1 MKKDFAFGLIVFYE
15 KNDKIYFLVLQQV
28 QGHWSFPKGHAE
40 EGESK
45 METAIRELKE
55 ETGIAKVE
63 LISDDVMITDEYTI
77 IKEGKEDIHK
87 TVEFFIGE
95 TSGMN
100 ILMQEGEIF
109 DHKWITVDDVDI
121 LTYES
126 SKRIL
131 NKANQLVR
139 NYILRGKDHEG

>member
-1 MKKDFAFGLIVFYE
+1 MKKDFAFGVIVFYE
-15 KNDKIYFLVLQQV
+15 ENGKIYFLVLQQV

-45 METAIRELKE
+45 LETAIRELKE
-55 ETGIAKVE
+55 ETGIDKVE
-63 LISDDVMITDEYTI
+63 LISNEVMITDDYTI
-77 IKEGKEDIHK
+77 KKEGKEDIHK
-87 TVEFFIGE
+87 TVEFFIGD
-95 TSGMN
+95 TSEKN
-100 ILMQEGEIF
+100 ILMQEDEIF
-109 DHKWITVDDVDI
+109 DHKWITIDDSEI

-139 NYILRGKDHEG
+139 NYLLRGKDHEG

>member
-1 MKKDFAFGLIVFYE
+1 MKKDFAFGVIVFYE
-15 KNDKIYFLVLQQV
+15 ENGKVYFLVLQQV

-45 METAIRELKE
+45 LETALRELKE
-55 ETGIAKVE
+55 ETGIDKVE
-63 LISDDVMITDEYTI
+63 LISNNVMINEEYVI
-77 IKEGKEDIHK
+77 KKEGKEDIHK

-95 TSGMN
+95 TSEKN
-100 ILMQEGEIF
+100 ILIQENEIF
-109 DHKWITVDDVDI
+109 DHKWITVDDDDS

-126 SKRIL
+126 SKRII

-139 NYILRGKDHEG
+139 NYLLRGKDHEG